1 MATDSGTDK
10 SASHGPGLALP
21 LPTVTSFQKNTGLRT
36 TGFAISASL
45 TKRIFCWM
53 LKLEAYCDQHPHDN
67 LEMSLPLL
75 ELKQPTQRQQQ
86 VGPEASWSRPDGV
99 RPERT
104 SREDESGRNSG
115 VTAVSDSG
123 CGDWNNTSAGQAAL
137 SATRPSEDTRDT
149 AGQAP
154 AGPWLDGGHERG
166 PTGARE
172 LRRAHLCQQEGGL
185 RPGQLLSTRKM
196 NGRRRRGAPRPELFL
211 ITPPLF
217 HHGAAPPGSCSRP
230 RSRLPFTQPSVL
242 EPQDTRMY
250 PPGP

>member
-86 VGPEASWSRPDGV
+86 VGPEASWSRPDGCAQNE
-99 RPERT
+99 RPVRT
-104 SREDESGRNSG
+104 SQGE
-115 VTAVSDSG
+115 TAASQLFLTRAAGTGTTRQPDRPLSLPHVPPRTPG
-123 CGDWNNTSAGQAAL
+123 TPLARLRQVLGWTAATS
-137 SATRPSEDTRDT
+137 
-149 AGQAP
+149 
-154 AGPWLDGGHERG
+154 
-166 PTGARE
+166 
-172 LRRAHLCQQEGGL
+172 
-185 RPGQLLSTRKM
+185 
-196 NGRRRRGAPRPELFL
+196 GAPQV
-211 ITPPLF
+211 
-217 HHGAAPPGSCSRP
+217 HGNCAAHTFVSRKAGCAPDSCSRHG
-230 RSRLPFTQPSVL
+230 R
-242 EPQDTRMY
+242 
-250 PPGP
+250 